1 MKKVKAIHALQ
12 YGNRLVEPNTIVDL
26 DAELADAFIASGSA
40 TPVEPPEVVE
50 VADALEAPTAV
61 DEVESV
67 AEEAPH
73 QPLSN
78 FNKRGR

>member
-12 YGNRLVEPNTIVDL
+12 YGKTLVEPNTIVDL

-40 TPVEPPEVVE
+40 ILVQPTEVVE
-50 VADALEAPTAV
+50 ITDASEAPVAV
-61 DEVESV
+61 EEVESV

-73 QPLSN
+73 RPVPN